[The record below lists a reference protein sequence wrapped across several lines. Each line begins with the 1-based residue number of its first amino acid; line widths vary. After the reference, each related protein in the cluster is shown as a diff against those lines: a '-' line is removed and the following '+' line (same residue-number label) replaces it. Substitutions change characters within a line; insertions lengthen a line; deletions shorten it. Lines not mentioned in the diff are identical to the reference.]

1 MLLKAELILIQ
12 RFQYHPRTVLIII
25 ISTTYQQ
32 HMQMY

>member
-12 RFQYHPRTVLIII
+12 RFQYNPRTVLII